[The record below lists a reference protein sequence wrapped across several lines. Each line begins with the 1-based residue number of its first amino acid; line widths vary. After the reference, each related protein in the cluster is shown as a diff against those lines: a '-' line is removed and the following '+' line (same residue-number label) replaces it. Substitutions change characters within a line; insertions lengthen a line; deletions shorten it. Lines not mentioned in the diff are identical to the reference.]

1 MKFHELTIKEI
12 KSYLASQDLNNF
24 DMNIFDLLEKDERT
38 GVHKLSRKY
47 KSLLEKEEAK
57 KENWKKMNSHIFD
70 LEKEGFELI
79 AGIDEAGRGPLA
91 GPVVAA
97 SVILDSKKP
106 IYGLDDSKKLSEKRR
121 EELYEIIKRDA
132 LYVGVGIIDNNIIDE
147 VNILQATFKA
157 MKKAIDDMNTIPDY
171 ILVDGNRKIPDL
183 KIKQKAIIDGDCLI
197 NSIAAA
203 SIIAKVT
210 RDRII
215 DDYDKEFPQYRF
227 KSNKGYGTKE
237 HIDAL
242 KKYGS
247 TPIHRL
253 SFSVVNKYHIK
264 YFRESIKQTTNP
276 IELKKLGERIAES
289 SFFSKDNLR
298 ELRNLYQE
306 KYRELNS
313 AANF

>member
-1 MKFHELTIKEI
+1 MNYHDLTIREI
-12 KSYLASQDLNNF
+12 REDLSSKDLSNF
-24 DMNIFDLLEKDERT
+24 DMSIIKLLENDKRT
-38 GVHKLSRKY
+38 GVHKLAKKY
-47 KSLLEKEEAK
+47 RGLLEKEKNK
-57 KENWKKMNSHIFD
+57 KDKWQNMNCHINELLND
-70 LEKEGFELI
+70 GYKLI

-97 SVILDSKKP
+97 AVILNPEKA
-106 IYGLDDSKKLSEKRR
+106 IYGLDDSKKLSEKKR
-121 EELYEIIKRDA
+121 EELYDIIKEDA
-132 LYVGVGIIDNNIIDE
+132 LYVGVGIVDNNIIDQH
-147 VNILQATFKA
+147 NILQATFKA
-157 MKKAIDDMNTIPDY
+157 MKAAIDDMNQQADY
-171 ILVDGNRKIPDL
+171 VLVDGNREIPEL
-183 KIKQKAIIDGDCLI
+183 QIRQKAIIDGDSLV

-215 DDYDKEFPQYRF
+215 DDYDKLYPQYGF

-242 KKYGS
+242 KEHGS

-253 SFSVVNKYHIK
+253 SFSIVNKYHIK
-264 YFRESIKQTTNP
+264 YFHDCINKSANC
-276 IELKKLGERIAES
+276 IELKKLGEKIAES

-298 ELRNLYQE
+298 ELRSLYQK

-313 AANF
+313 AANY